1 MNLFSKLNIGT
12 RLGLAFALVLFI
24 TTAVS
29 ALGVWRIG
37 SLSDTSQQITS
48 VELDRSILSQRW
60 ASQININ
67 WVRASAA
74 LKTSDTAY
82 IDNLQKDMAA
92 TSKAISE
99 DQKKMESMTTDDQ
112 TKQLL

>member
-1 MNLFSKLNIGT
+1 MNFLSRLKIGT

-24 TTAVS
+24 TSAVS

-60 ASQININ
+60 ASQINII

-82 IDNLQKDMAA
+82 IESLQKDMAA
-92 TSKAISE
+92 TSKAISD
-99 DQKKMESMTTDDQ
+99 DQKKWRP
-112 TKQLL
+112 